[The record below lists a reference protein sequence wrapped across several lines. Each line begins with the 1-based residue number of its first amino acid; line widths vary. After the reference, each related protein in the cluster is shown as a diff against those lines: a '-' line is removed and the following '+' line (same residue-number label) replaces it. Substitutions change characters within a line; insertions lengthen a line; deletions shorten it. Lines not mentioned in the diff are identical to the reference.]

1 MADLF
6 YVALFM
12 SLSFFCAG
20 ASAGQSAL
28 SSLDKSGVNA
38 AAPVPPAKAA
48 APAAGKQP
56 DLKLWNEYLDKNFGG
71 RPARMEHAAG
81 KAAGGE
87 TVQTVDLVP
96 ILNASFRSGLT
107 FKSSANTIHVS
118 GAEALN
124 CPDGGTNCS
133 ANDKYFL
140 VFTTEKGQ
148 MVLVRAKD
156 VANALFMS
164 GSKDITFPEDTEK
177 YTVKLNVKLT
187 SPGQS
192 RLQIKGPGR
201 EALNITLDDL
211 TGALARKGFGLT
223 VGARHNLYYNTAILQ
238 DPKGNGSFSKEKVLI
253 FSPRGSDPNQ
263 TVRASKI
270 DASGVLLPKVEKDFG
285 FRLIGEK
292 LEIYKI

>member
-1 MADLF
+1 MANLF
-6 YVALFM
+6 YAALFM

-28 SSLDKSGVNA
+28 SALGQSGVNA
-38 AAPVPPAKAA
+38 AAPVPPAQAA

-71 RPARMEHAAG
+71 SRTRLDRPYS
-81 KAAGGE
+81 KAAGE
-87 TVQTVDLVP
+87 TVQTVDLAP

-107 FKSSANTIHVS
+107 FRSSANTIHVS

-140 VFTTEKGQ
+140 VFTTEKDQ

-164 GSKDITFPEDTEK
+164 GSKDITFPGDTEK

-211 TGALARKGFGLT
+211 TGALAKKGFGLT
-223 VGARHNLYYNTAILQ
+223 VGARHNLYYNTGIGQ
-238 DPKGNGSFSKEKVLI
+238 DAKGNGRFVGEKVLI
-253 FSPRGSDPNQ
+253 FSPRSSDPNQ
-263 TVRASKI
+263 TVKASQI
-270 DASGVLLPKVEKDFG
+270 GAAGVLLPKVEKDFG

-292 LEIYKI
+292 LEIYTI